1 VTFSQ
6 LILLHTLLNRN
17 INETALRL
25 RNGKIT
31 MENTG
36 QKKLK
41 IALHRVIMTAMPY
54 HYYYTV
60 TIVTATV
67 TFAELTN
74 DTAPFT

>member
-1 VTFSQ
+1 MTFSQ

-17 INETALRL
+17 INETALRI

-41 IALHRVIMTAMPY
+41 IALHRVIKTAMPY
-54 HYYYTV
+54 HYCYYTV
-60 TIVTATV
+60 TILTATV
-67 TFAELTN
+67 TFAQ
-74 DTAPFT
+74 